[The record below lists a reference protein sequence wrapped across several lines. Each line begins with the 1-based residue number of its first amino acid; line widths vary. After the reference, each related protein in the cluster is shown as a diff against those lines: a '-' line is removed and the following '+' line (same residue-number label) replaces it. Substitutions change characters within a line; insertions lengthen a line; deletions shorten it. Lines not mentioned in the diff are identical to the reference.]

1 MREPTPMTNAKFYMT
16 HVAFLIANL
25 ALGKVPRQSFLAK
38 YPVQKKH
45 KTAKKPDV
53 KKDQV

>member
-16 HVAFLIANL
+16 HVAFLMANL

-38 YPVQKKH
+38 YPVEKKH
-45 KTAKKPDV
+45 KTARKPDV
-53 KKDQV
+53 KKNQV